1 MDDNEND
8 PDELSIDDRI
18 DAQRD
23 LIRQSLD
30 DGDSPMGVRHVMAIV
45 SHVEER
51 RNGKLGSRRD
61 ALWQL
66 PR

>member
-1 MDDNEND
+1 MRLLTALITATCRATVSSSANKYLHITKDSIMDDNEND

-30 DGDSPMGVRHVMAIV
+30 EVTPD
-45 SHVEER
+45 
-51 RNGKLGSRRD
+51 
-61 ALWQL
+61 
-66 PR
+66 